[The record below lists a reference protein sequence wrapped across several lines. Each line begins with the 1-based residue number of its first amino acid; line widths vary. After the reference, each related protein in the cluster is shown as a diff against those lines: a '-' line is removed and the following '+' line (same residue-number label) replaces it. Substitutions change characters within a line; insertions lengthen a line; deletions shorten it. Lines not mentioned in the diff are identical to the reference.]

1 MRSLKN
7 KSLEVSSYAFERVK
21 GVKDNKDK
29 YKSLVKKMPMLIQ
42 KNGLI
47 NTILYNYSKSKS
59 KEHER
64 VLSDMIDWV
73 VSSNS
78 IKLYF
83 ADNQKYNDLKN
94 KQDKDAFIELVSEFI
109 ELVSE
114 LDNNKYRFLTK
125 ELISLF
131 GWLKRIADGMIA
143 SDDN

>member
-21 GVKDNKDK
+21 GVKDNKEVKDK

-64 VLSDMIDWV
+64 VLLDMIYWV

-78 IKLYF
+78 IELYF

-94 KQDKDAFIELVSEFI
+94 KQDEDAFIA
-109 ELVSE
+109 LVSE